1 MNLKPVDFNAIAQAG
16 YYIYA
21 YLRRGDHS
29 PYYIGLSKTA
39 IRPLYRYGRDCP
51 APFNSALIRVLRS
64 GLSKEEACSWEC
76 FYISH
81 YGRKDLGTGILRN
94 RCEGGEG
101 VYEMS
106 PEGRKAQR
114 KARIE
119 IGDAYKISGLTID
132 EYMDLTPKQIDA
144 MVPFLKR
151 NSDLNGHDWLA
162 GIRNEEGQLASGRKG
177 NEVWSQQSTARF
189 AEDFKC
195 TIKEVDALTSYER
208 DAFRVWRS
216 RGHENATLAEW
227 RERSSNY
234 KPGVDSAEAAK
245 RKAAQR
251 LGIPEE
257 VYLSLTYQQK
267 DAMGTWMR
275 RTGGT
280 ASEWLENSPNF
291 GSRDG
296 QDKKLKAAKKQ
307 GIPPDVYL
315 RLTDQQK
322 DSMRAWLR
330 RNKQFTAVEWL
341 VTRGLMEATELSDPD

>member
-1 MNLKPVDFNAIAQAG
+1 MNLKPVDFKAVAAEG
-16 YYIYA
+16 YYIYVF
-21 YLRRGDHS
+21 LRKTDYS
-29 PYYIGLSKTA
+29 PYYIGLTKTA
-39 IRPLYRYGRDCP
+39 HRPLYRYENDCP
-51 APFNSALIRVLRS
+51 APAYDALIRVLRS
-64 GLSKEEACSWEC
+64 GLSKDEACKWER
-76 FYISH
+76 FYIAH
-81 YGRKDLGTGILRN
+81 YGRKDLGSGILRN

-101 VYEMS
+101 VGELSEESMNAF
-106 PEGRKAQR
+106 RKAT
-114 KARIE
+114 IE
-119 IGDAYKISGLTID
+119 RGDAYQISGLTID
-132 EYMDLTPKQIDA
+132 EYMNLTAKQIDA

-151 NSDLNGHDWLA
+151 NPDLNGHDWLA
-162 GIRNEEGQLASGRKG
+162 GIRNVESQLASSRKG
-177 NEVWSQQSTARF
+177 NEIWSQQSTERF
-189 AEDFKC
+189 AENFKC
-195 TIKEVDALTSYER
+195 TIEEVNALTFNER
-208 DAFRVWRS
+208 EAFRIWRS

-227 RERSSNY
+227 RERSASHQ
-234 KPGVDSAEAAK
+234 PGAEARYAVQV
-245 RKAAQR
+245 RAAQR

-267 DAMGTWMR
+267 DAIGTWMR

-330 RNKQFTAVEWL
+330 RNKQCTAVEWL
-341 VTRGLMEATELSDPD
+341 VTRGLMEATELSNPD